1 MHASGSK
8 GNPVSSCSES
18 RGQPNGSR
26 LEQPLALFLWLG
38 PAEIVFCSPACPV
51 FWWEGGRLLFFHD
64 IQLLSQLYHNASS
77 RRTLCVPTTGPTFFP
92 MYLFTPLTFFVCAP
106 NLPHSLHYAGRLSYQ
121 PPEVITGSFVFF
133 FFFEI
138 AQITGTEKLYFW
150 CFGKVM
156 QQSKPMQS
164 PIWSFYPLDR

>member
-133 FFFEI
+133 FFFWDCTDYRNRK
-138 AQITGTEKLYFW
+138 ALFLVFW
-150 CFGKVM
+150 QGDAAKQANAEPYLIFL
-156 QQSKPMQS
+156 P
-164 PIWSFYPLDR
+164 FR